1 MMSKIKMYIG
11 WALLLVIMVLCYG
24 LALANSKTLA
34 IHGQSCMLYKK
45 ADFLNGKEAF
55 AMQERNK
62 ESENPFSFTLWG
74 SKKQQ
79 EICFQEYGRKK
90 NVEILFICGDSSLL
104 FPAGSSLGES
114 DQASCLLSGDLAY
127 ELFGSRD
134 VAGLKVLYGSK
145 EYTIKGI
152 LQQAQQIMVIQADD
166 KTENIMDAAALWIP
180 KGRLASLAAADFE
193 QLYGTADLK
202 LNLNAV
208 LSWGRF
214 FVSLLPLCM
223 TILLAYAA
231 AKKIISFRQVPFQCF
246 VFSAAAIV
254 FILFCLWLS
263 ECRQGLSFPLTPAKW
278 SDFQYWKE
286 TFHELVK
293 GFWNFIAIE
302 KREPE
307 RIVIGNLLLTLKY
320 MCFSMPVFILFIRR
334 LNSKKEWEVVFY
346 SSVCMI
352 AAFLAVIE
360 TGANA
365 RMIVSST
372 SLWLMPSCYIIGS
385 YLLEK
390 VSGKKV
396 SKN

>member
-1 MMSKIKMYIG
+1 MMSKIKVYIG
-11 WALLLVIMVLCYG
+11 WALLLAVMVLCYG
-24 LALANSKTLA
+24 LALTNSKSLTSRE
-34 IHGQSCMLYKK
+34 QSCMLYKK
-45 ADFLNGKEAF
+45 TDFLNGKEASE
-55 AMQERNK
+55 MQERNQ
-62 ESENPFSFTLWG
+62 EIEEPFNFTLWG

-90 NVEILFICGDSSLL
+90 NAEIFFICGNSSLL
-104 FPAGSSLGES
+104 FPGESSLDEA
-114 DQASCLLSGDLAY
+114 DQEGCLLSGDLAY

-134 VAGLKVLYGSK
+134 AEGQKLLYDSK

-152 LQQAQQIMVIQADD
+152 LQQARQIMVIQADG

-193 QLYGTADLK
+193 QLYGAADLK

-214 FVSLLPLCM
+214 FVSLLPFCM
-223 TILLAYAA
+223 TVLLAYAA

-246 VFSAAAIV
+246 MFSAAAIV
-254 FILFCLWLS
+254 FILFCLWLG
-263 ECRQGLSFPLTPAKW
+263 EYRQGLSFPFTPARW

-286 TFHELVK
+286 TFQELVK
-293 GFWNFIAIE
+293 GFWNFIVIE
-302 KREPE
+302 KLEPE
-307 RIVIGNLLLTLKY
+307 RIVIENLLLTLKY
-320 MCFSMPVFILFIRR
+320 MCFSILVFILFVRR
-334 LNSKKEWEVVFY
+334 FNCRKEWEVLFY

-352 AAFLAVIE
+352 AAFLAVMH
-360 TGANA
+360 TGANS

-372 SLWLMPSCYIIGS
+372 SLWLMPSWYIVGS
-385 YLLEK
+385 YLL
-390 VSGKKV
+390 GKV